1 MRTHSFTQGS
11 IAPGFTLSQF
21 TTAGLGLVT
30 SVKDHTWGA
39 SLLSSMTVSG
49 RISDATDGSDLHY
62 AVGVVNYRAYHD
74 LRRCLESVKA
84 QSKPAKLVLVV
95 DGDPDP
101 PQFEA
106 ARSTFPDVMWD
117 PRPNHG
123 FGAGANRIVQRALS
137 EDPEI
142 SFVLIRAMRE
152 HSDVALASGKLLRP
166 GGLTIDSAGIVM
178 SRNRRPRDRGSDTL
192 NRGLYDRTERV
203 FAVSGAAIMIRSEAV
218 SDISIDGELFDED
231 FFAYHEDTD
240 LAWRAALLGW
250 FALYVPQAQARHVRG
265 WRRDKR
271 MSVSPRI
278 RQHSF
283 KNHYLQIIKNERPG
297 DFQLNLPVL
306 LLWELLRLGYAVL
319 RDPGVL
325 PAYVLAFRSAPNA
338 WRKRRRI
345 RDRVI
350 GRRDTHVVARGG
362 DHRPRALRDLHFS
375 TWFTDNLGLL
385 SSCAYR

>member
-1 MRTHSFTQGS
+1 
-11 IAPGFTLSQF
+11 
-21 TTAGLGLVT
+21 
-30 SVKDHTWGA
+30 
-39 SLLSSMTVSG
+39 MTVSG
-49 RISDATDGSDLHY
+49 RNSDATDGSDLHY

-74 LRRCLESVKA
+74 LRRCLESVKG

-95 DGDPDP
+95 DSDPDP

-106 ARSTFPDVMWD
+106 ARSAFPDVMWD
-117 PRPNHG
+117 PRPNRG
-123 FGAGANRIVQRALS
+123 FGAGANRIVDRALS
-137 EDPEI
+137 EGPDI
-142 SFVLIRAMRE
+142 SFVLILNPDVELDAEYVEVLMRAMEE

-166 GGLTIDSAGIVM
+166 DGLTIDSAGIVM
-178 SRNRRPRDRGSDTL
+178 SRNRRPRDRGSDTP

-203 FAVSGAAIMIRSEAV
+203 FAVSGAAVMIRSEAV
-218 SDISIDGELFDED
+218 SDISVDGELFDED

-250 FALYVPQAQARHVRG
+250 SALYVPQAQARHVRG
-265 WRRDKR
+265 WRRDNR
-271 MSVSPRI
+271 MSVSHRI

-297 DFQLNLPVL
+297 DFLLNLPVL

-325 PAYVLAFRSAPNA
+325 PAYVLAVRNAPSA

-350 GRRDTHVVARGG
+350 GRRD
-362 DHRPRALRDLHFS
+362 ALPGTRRES
-375 TWFTDNLGLL
+375 RT
-385 SSCAYR
+385 